1 MTVCLYAGSVDVIL
15 PANLDSERQTS
26 VIGFLGGTGL
36 EGRGLALRFA
46 LAGEQVVIGSR
57 QASRAQE
64 AAHAVLERGPVEGV
78 TGARNGEAAEQ
89 ADVVF
94 ITCPYQAQIGLLEPL
109 ADALAGK
116 LVVSTVAPL
125 AFDEGS
131 AGLIGVPEGSAAE
144 QARRLLPESRI
155 AAAFQNVS
163 AVDLWSPHRTLEGD
177 VLVCSDDEQAR
188 LQTMELARLIPDLRP
203 VDGGALRT
211 ARYVEGITALILNLN
226 RKYKTRAMVRMLGLE
241 SSERH

>member
-1 MTVCLYAGSVDVIL
+1 MVRQAHHERWGVTPISIFPRQGGEVLRGSDGVFANGRPWILRFAQNDSKGMDSRSEAGMTVCLYAGSMDVIL
-15 PANLDSERQTS
+15 PPNPDSERRTS

-57 QASRAQE
+57 QAARAQE
-64 AAHAVLERGPVEGV
+64 AARTVSERGAVEGV
-78 TGARNGEAAEQ
+78 SGARNREAAEQ

-109 ADALAGK
+109 ADVLAGK

-131 AGLIGVPEGSAAE
+131 AEAD
-144 QARRLLPESRI
+144 R
-155 AAAFQNVS
+155 
-163 AVDLWSPHRTLEGD
+163 
-177 VLVCSDDEQAR
+177 
-188 LQTMELARLIPDLRP
+188 
-203 VDGGALRT
+203 GA
-211 ARYVEGITALILNLN
+211 
-226 RKYKTRAMVRMLGLE
+226 
-241 SSERH
+241 